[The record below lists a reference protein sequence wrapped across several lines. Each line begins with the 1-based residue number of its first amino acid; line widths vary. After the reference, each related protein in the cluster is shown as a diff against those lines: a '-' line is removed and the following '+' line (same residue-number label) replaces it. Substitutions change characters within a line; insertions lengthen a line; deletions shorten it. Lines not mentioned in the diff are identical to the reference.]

1 METGQKTI
9 QKKTRIEKTSNIKLS
24 IHISLNG
31 LSFCIID
38 LISKEIDFLR
48 TYSLSKNSSTPKE
61 LLKTLKKGFKEN
73 GELRNSFSSVKI
85 IHYNNLSTVVPEPLF
100 DKKNALSYL
109 KFNSKILQND
119 YVAYDR
125 IFNNECV
132 NVFIPY
138 VNINNYIFK
147 MFDSFVYN
155 HYSSIILE
163 KVKLN
168 EKNTTT
174 PSLYLNININHMEIT
189 YFVKNKLV
197 FYNRFDFNTKEDVM
211 YYLLFT
217 IDQLKLNP
225 EEIPIVITG
234 NISEDDDNYKII
246 YKYIRNVSIFSSE
259 INQENKFYNSL
270 KSDITLLNSF

>member
-48 TYSLSKNSSTPKE
+48 TYSLSKNSTPKE

-73 GELRNSFSSVKI
+73 DELRNSFSSVKI

-119 YVAYDR
+119 YIAYDR

-225 EEIPIVITG
+225 EEIPVVITG

>member
-38 LISKEIDFLR
+38 LISNEIDFLR
-48 TYSLSKNSSTPKE
+48 TYSLSKNSTPKE
-61 LLKTLKKGFKEN
+61 LLKTLKRGFKEN
-73 GELRNSFSSVKI
+73 DELRNSFSSVKI

-100 DKKNALSYL
+100 DKNNALSYL
-109 KFNSKILQND
+109 KFNSKIMQND
-119 YVAYDR
+119 YVAYDK

-132 NVFIPY
+132 NVYIPY

-163 KVKLN
+163 KVKLT
-168 EKNTTT
+168 EKNTAT
-174 PSLYLNININHMEIT
+174 PSLYLNINANHIELT
-189 YFVKNKLV
+189 YFVKNKLM
-197 FYNRFDFNTKEDVM
+197 FYNRFDFNTKEDII

-225 EEIPIVITG
+225 EETPVVITG

-246 YKYIRNVSIFSSE
+246 YKYIRNVSTFNSE

>member
-9 QKKTRIEKTSNIKLS
+9 QKRTRIDETSNIKLS
-24 IHISLNG
+24 IHISLNE
-31 LSFCIID
+31 LSFCIVD

-48 TYSLSKNSSTPKE
+48 TYSLSQNSNPKE
-61 LLKTLKKGFKEN
+61 LLKTLKKGFLEN
-73 GELRNSFSSVKI
+73 NELSSSFSSVKI

-100 DKKNALSYL
+100 DKNNALSYL

-119 YVAYDR
+119 YVAFDK

-132 NVFIPY
+132 NVYIPY
-138 VNINNYIFK
+138 VNINNYIFE
-147 MFDSFVYN
+147 MFDSFIYK

-168 EKNTTT
+168 ENNTAT
-174 PSLYLNININHMEIT
+174 PSLYLNINVNHMELI

-197 FYNRFDFNTKEDVM
+197 FYNRFDFNTKEDLI
-211 YYLLFT
+211 YYLLFS

-225 EEIPIVITG
+225 EEIPVVITG
-234 NISEDDDNYKII
+234 DISKDDDNYMII
-246 YKYIRNVSIFSSE
+246 YKYIRNVSVFNSE
-259 INQENKFYNSL
+259 ISKENKFYNSL

>member
-48 TYSLSKNSSTPKE
+48 TYSLSKNTTPKE

-73 GELRNSFSSVKI
+73 NELSNSFSSVKI

-225 EEIPIVITG
+225 EEIPVVITG

-246 YKYIRNVSIFSSE
+246 YKYIRNVSIFNSE

>member
-9 QKKTRIEKTSNIKLS
+9 QKRTRIDETSNIKLS

-48 TYSLSKNSSTPKE
+48 RYSLSQNSNPKE
-61 LLKTLKKGFKEN
+61 LLKTLKKGFLEN
-73 GELRNSFSSVKI
+73 NELSSSFSSVKI

-100 DKKNALSYL
+100 DKNNALSYL

-119 YVAYDR
+119 YVAFDK

-132 NVFIPY
+132 NVYIPY
-138 VNINNYIFK
+138 VNINNYIFE
-147 MFDSFVYN
+147 MFDSFIYK

-168 EKNTTT
+168 EKNTAT
-174 PSLYLNININHMEIT
+174 PSLYLNINVNHMELI

-197 FYNRFDFNTKEDVM
+197 FYNRFDFNTKEDLI
-211 YYLLFT
+211 YYLLFSV
-217 IDQLKLNP
+217 DQLKLNP
-225 EEIPIVITG
+225 EEIPVVITG
-234 NISEDDDNYKII
+234 DISKDDDNYMII
-246 YKYIRNVSIFSSE
+246 YKYIRNVSVFNSE
-259 INQENKFYNSL
+259 ISKENKFYNSL

>member
-48 TYSLSKNSSTPKE
+48 TYSLSKNSTPKE

-225 EEIPIVITG
+225 EEIPVVITG

>member
-9 QKKTRIEKTSNIKLS
+9 QKRTRIDETSNIKLS

-48 TYSLSKNSSTPKE
+48 TYSLSQNSNPKE
-61 LLKTLKKGFKEN
+61 LLNTLKKGFLEN
-73 GELRNSFSSVKI
+73 DELSSSFSSVKI

-100 DKKNALSYL
+100 DKNNALSYL

-119 YVAYDR
+119 YVAFDK

-132 NVFIPY
+132 NVYIPY
-138 VNINNYIFK
+138 VNINNYIFE
-147 MFDSFVYN
+147 MFDSFIYK

-168 EKNTTT
+168 EKNTAT
-174 PSLYLNININHMEIT
+174 PSLYLNINDNHMELI

-197 FYNRFDFNTKEDVM
+197 FYNRFDFNTKEDLI
-211 YYLLFT
+211 YYLLFS

-225 EEIPIVITG
+225 EEIPVVITG
-234 NISEDDDNYKII
+234 DISKDDDNYMII
-246 YKYIRNVSIFSSE
+246 YKYIRNVSVFNSE
-259 INQENKFYNSL
+259 ISKENKFYNSL

>member
-48 TYSLSKNSSTPKE
+48 TYSLSKNSTPKK

-73 GELRNSFSSVKI
+73 DELRNSFSSIKI

-225 EEIPIVITG
+225 EEIPVVITG

-246 YKYIRNVSIFSSE
+246 YKYIRNVSIFNSE

>member
-9 QKKTRIEKTSNIKLS
+9 QKKTRIDKTSNIKLS

-48 TYSLSKNSSTPKE
+48 TYSLSKNSTPKE

-73 GELRNSFSSVKI
+73 DELRNSFSSVKI

-217 IDQLKLNP
+217 IDQLKLNT

-246 YKYIRNVSIFSSE
+246 YKYIRNVSIFNSE

>member
-38 LISKEIDFLR
+38 LISNEIDFLR
-48 TYSLSKNSSTPKE
+48 TYSLSKNTTPKE

-73 GELRNSFSSVKI
+73 NELSNSFSSVKI

-100 DKKNALSYL
+100 DKNNALSYL

-119 YVAYDR
+119 YAAYDE

-132 NVFIPY
+132 NVYIPY

-168 EKNTTT
+168 EKNTAT
-174 PSLYLNININHMEIT
+174 PSLYLNINSNHMELI
-189 YFVKNKLV
+189 YFVKNKLI
-197 FYNRFDFNTKEDVM
+197 FYNRFDFSTKEDII

-225 EEIPIVITG
+225 EEIPLVITG

-246 YKYIRNVSIFSSE
+246 YEYIRNVSTFNSE

-270 KSDITLLNSF
+270 KSDIILLNSF

>member
-9 QKKTRIEKTSNIKLS
+9 QKKTRIERTSNIKLS

-48 TYSLSKNSSTPKE
+48 KYSLPKNSTPKE

-73 GELRNSFSSVKI
+73 NELNNRFSSVKI
-85 IHYNNLSTVVPEPLF
+85 IHYNNLSTIVPEALF
-100 DKKNALSYL
+100 DKNNALSYL

-132 NVFIPY
+132 NVYIPY

-147 MFDSFVYN
+147 KFNSFVYN

-174 PSLYLNININHMEIT
+174 PSLYLNINDNHMELT
-189 YFVKNKLV
+189 YFLKNKLM
-197 FYNRFDFNTKEDVM
+197 FYNRFNFTTKEDVI

-225 EEIPIVITG
+225 EEIPLVITG
-234 NISEDDDNYKII
+234 NISEDNDNYKII
-246 YKYIRNVSIFSSE
+246 YKYVRNVSIFNSE
-259 INQENKFYNSL
+259 INHDSKFYNSL